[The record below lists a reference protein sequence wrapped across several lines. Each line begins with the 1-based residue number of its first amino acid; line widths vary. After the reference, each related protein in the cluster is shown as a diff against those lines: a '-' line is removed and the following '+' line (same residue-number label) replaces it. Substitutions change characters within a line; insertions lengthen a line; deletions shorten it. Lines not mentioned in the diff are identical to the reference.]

1 MLYIFWNKLVT
12 TTSGGAVLIA
22 FFTIISKLLGLFR
35 DRLLA
40 SYFGAGSLL
49 DSYYAAFKL
58 PDLIFNTLVLGALA
72 SAFIPVFT
80 RIWLA
85 DKDRAL
91 KLSNTVL
98 NYLMLALIILSAL
111 FVLLAP
117 NIVNLIVPGFS
128 GDQLRQTVDLTR
140 IMLISIIFFGISNV
154 IGGILN
160 SLKKFLT
167 FSLAPVF
174 YNLGIIL
181 GILIFYPAFGF
192 VGLAWGVVLG
202 SGLHFL
208 IQLPEVIRSG
218 WVYRFSWQI
227 TDEVKRVFKLMLPRT
242 LGLAAG
248 QVNQLV
254 ITIVAST
261 LMAGSIAVFNL
272 ANNLQSF
279 PISIFGVSL
288 AIAVFPVFSQALAQD
303 DKQMFKTAFSIHFRR
318 VIFLIIPVSI
328 FILLLR
334 AQLVRVILG
343 SGNFDWSD
351 TYYTAQTLG
360 WFVVSLFAQSL
371 IPMLARSFYAL
382 EDTKTPVIVSFAS
395 ITVNIFGSIWLG
407 KLYGVI
413 GLAMAFSV
421 AAILNMILLM
431 VILRLRVGYLDDK
444 KIIWSTFKISFNSL
458 LSGAV
463 VYLMLRA
470 MAAVVDMS
478 TFAGIFLQGLA
489 AGLVGS
495 VFYLGISLI
504 FGAEEVM
511 VVRNWLSHHLKPLV
525 RKNGQT
531 E

>member
-1 MLYIFWNKLVT
+1 MLYIFWNKLAT

-98 NYLMLALIILSAL
+98 NYLMVALIILSAL
-111 FVLLAP
+111 FVFLAP

-140 IMLISIIFFGISNV
+140 IMLLSIIFFGISNV

-192 VGLAWGVVLG
+192 VGLAWGVVLV

-254 ITIVAST
+254 ITMVAST

-288 AIAVFPVFSQALAQD
+288 AIAVFPVFSEALARADQD
-303 DKQMFKTAFSIHFRR
+303 KFRTAFSIHFRR

-351 TYYTAQTLG
+351 TYYIAQ
-360 WFVVSLFAQSL
+360 
-371 IPMLARSFYAL
+371 I
-382 EDTKTPVIVSFAS
+382 D
-395 ITVNIFGSIWLG
+395 
-407 KLYGVI
+407 
-413 GLAMAFSV
+413 
-421 AAILNMILLM
+421 
-431 VILRLRVGYLDDK
+431 
-444 KIIWSTFKISFNSL
+444 
-458 LSGAV
+458 
-463 VYLMLRA
+463 
-470 MAAVVDMS
+470 
-478 TFAGIFLQGLA
+478 
-489 AGLVGS
+489 
-495 VFYLGISLI
+495 
-504 FGAEEVM
+504 
-511 VVRNWLSHHLKPLV
+511 
-525 RKNGQT
+525 
-531 E
+531 